1 MPSKHIPANN
11 RSVEKEAVKETITG
25 LFDAICRKDVKGI
38 MSYYAPDMIA
48 YDVKPPFQ
56 VKGAVA
62 WKHNW
67 EACIGYFPDEFGT
80 EISDLRIYVNAGLA
94 FAHYMFRLTGPE
106 TDHPAMQTWI
116 RSTTGF
122 KKQHSKWKIVHEH
135 GSLPFHPHT
144 LQAIFTLNPDDPLPE
159 NRMKPVDECRM
170 QS

>member
-1 MPSKHIPANN
+1 MAIKPASIKNKAA
-11 RSVEKEAVKETITG
+11 EKEAVKKVITG
-25 LFDAICRKDVKGI
+25 LLDAICRKNVKAI
-38 MSYYAPDMIA
+38 MSYYTSGMIA

-56 VKGAVA
+56 IKGAVA

-67 EACIGYFPDEFGT
+67 EACIGYFPSESGT
-80 EISDLRIYVNAGLA
+80 EIRDLHIHVNTDLA

-106 TDHPAMQTWI
+106 IDHSAMQTWL
-116 RSTTGF
+116 RSTTCF

-159 NRMKPVDECRM
+159 NRLKPVGECRIP
-170 QS
+170 S